1 MNFKNQ
7 LKRELRIKGAACIVL
22 EAIFTVAIMALFCGV
37 WVLLGSM
44 QA

>member
-22 EAIFTVAIMALFCGV
+22 EAIFTVALMAMFCV
-37 WVLLGSM
+37 AWVLVGSLL
-44 QA
+44 Q